1 MDYTWTNIII
11 FLLATI
17 AYYNAPTPDVNTF
30 SGGNNY
36 VYLATYICFM
46 LIFQLV
52 FNIYIL
58 QTTCGGSVAENLGPA
73 VTYTFGPWILIFG
86 IVVLSLNVFPGFKS
100 AFSDVIG
107 YMRVAGGTKTLLDK
121 LLINVQ
127 SNDTT
132 GVDAKISEKDI
143 PTAPAKMVGGQNKN
157 AQPTTQAV
165 SDMIVKIYGDSS
177 LLINQIVPSNFN
189 KYWNILQPLMKP
201 EYRGDDNAS
210 GNDLKGKFFKLV
222 YTRDKIGE
230 CMWYIY
236 TGILVISIVQLNI
249 ATGGCVSNPATMA
262 ERNKQFLE
270 AKDTAEQK
278 QKLAAS
284 TTYTIAS

>member
-1 MDYTWTNIII
+1 MDYTWANIII

-17 AYYNAPTPDVNTF
+17 VYYNAPTPDVNTF

-36 VYLATYICFM
+36 TYLATYVCFI
-46 LIFQLV
+46 LVFQLL
-52 FNIYIL
+52 FNVYII
-58 QTTCGGSVAENLGPA
+58 QTTCGGSVADNLGPA
-73 VTYTFGPWILIFG
+73 VTYTLGPWLLLFG
-86 IVVLSLNVFPGFKS
+86 ILVLSLNVFPGFKS

-107 YMRVAGGTKTLLDK
+107 YMRVAGGTKTLLDD

-127 SNDTT
+127 PNDAT
-132 GVDAKISEKDI
+132 GMDAKISEKD
-143 PTAPAKMVGGQNKN
+143 
-157 AQPTTQAV
+157 AQVARPVSDKSDGDPTTQAV

-201 EYRGDDNAS
+201 KYRGDDNAL

-278 QKLAAS
+278 QKMAAS

>member
-1 MDYTWTNIII
+1 MDYTLVNIII

-17 AYYNAPTPDVNTF
+17 AYYNAPTPNVNTF

-36 VYLATYICFM
+36 TYLATYVCFM
-46 LIFQLV
+46 LIFQLL
-52 FNIYIL
+52 FNIYIVK
-58 QTTCGGSVAENLGPA
+58 TTCGGSVAENLGPA
-73 VTYTFGPWILIFG
+73 VTYTLGPWILIFG
-86 IVVLSLNVFPGFKS
+86 IVVASLNVFPGFKS

-107 YMRVAGGTKTLLDK
+107 YMRVAGGTKKLLDD

-127 SNDTT
+127 PNDAT
-132 GVDAKISEKDI
+132 VDAKISEKDI
-143 PTAPAKMVGGQNKN
+143 QVATPVSEKSNGDL
-157 AQPTTQAV
+157 TTQAV

-201 EYRGDDNAS
+201 EYRGDDNAL
-210 GNDLKGKFFKLV
+210 GNQLKDKFFKLV

-236 TGILVISIVQLNI
+236 TGILVVSIVQLNI

-278 QKLAAS
+278 QKMAAS
-284 TTYTIAS
+284 TTYTIAA